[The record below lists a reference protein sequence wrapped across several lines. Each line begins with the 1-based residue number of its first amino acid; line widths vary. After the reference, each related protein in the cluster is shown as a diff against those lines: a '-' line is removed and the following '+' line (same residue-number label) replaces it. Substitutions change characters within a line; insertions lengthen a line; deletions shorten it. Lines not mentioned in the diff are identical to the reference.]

1 VPAAVTFCVNACK
14 NGPLAFVVEHFE
26 DDSIEK
32 IGQNVLALWPPCFDA
47 MFSYIIDTGY
57 SVAEEMF
64 GPDA

>member
-32 IGQNVLALWPPCFDA
+32 IGQNVLALWPPTADA
-47 MFSYIIDTGY
+47 IWVYCIDAAYAAAGT
-57 SVAEEMF
+57 VF
-64 GPDA
+64 GP